1 MARIPADGPV
11 RGTPTA
17 ASTNTVT
24 LGATDTLQRSVS
36 AFSVVTGAAG
46 SQSPCA
52 SVGPQVV
59 SRVGRKM
66 PETWQGPGKSD
77 RRGGGGGPT
86 GQLVCCPATCIGGD
100 RAGGPETTLRT
111 THEDKSVMTPW

>member
-17 ASTNTVT
+17 ASTNTVA

-66 PETWQGPGKSD
+66 PETLQGPGKSD
-77 RRGGGGGPT
+77 RRGGGDGPT
-86 GQLVCCPATCIGGD
+86 GQARVLSRHVHRRRPS
-100 RAGGPETTLRT
+100 GGPETTLRT